1 MRGET
6 MSDIRLVE
14 YRALRET
21 IARRGTVRMWV
32 ILTGILAWCA
42 LAVAVWATGAQGSL
56 TLVPMLA
63 LAATFEISFFI
74 HRAIERVGRYLQ
86 VYFEEDGQGWEHTA
100 MAYGRK
106 FPGGA
111 DPLFVTLFSVATI
124 VNFLALPGSA
134 TRRPGWILLS
144 FVAHLILGWRFFSA
158 RRLAAGQR
166 ALDLERFAGL
176 KKDAAGG
183 AMTSN

>member
-14 YRALRET
+14 YRALRPT
-21 IARRGTVRMWV
+21 IARRGSVRMWV
-32 ILTGILAWCA
+32 ILAGMLAWCA
-42 LAVAVWATGAQGSL
+42 LALAVWATGAQGSL

-74 HRAIERVGRYLQ
+74 HTAIERVGRYLQ

-100 MAYGRK
+100 MAYGQN
-106 FPGGA
+106 FLGSA
-111 DPLFVTLFSVATI
+111 DPLFVTLFSVATL
-124 VNFLALPGSA
+124 VNFLAALGSA
-134 TRRPGWILLS
+134 TRRPGWIVLS
-144 FVAHLILGWRFFSA
+144 FLGHVILGWRFFHA

-166 ALDLERFAGL
+166 ALDLERFGGV
-176 KKDAAGG
+176 KKGG
-183 AMTSN
+183 A

>member
-6 MSDIRLVE
+6 LSDMRLVE

-21 IARRGTVRMWV
+21 IARRGSVRMWV
-32 ILTGILAWCA
+32 ILAGILAWCA
-42 LAVAVWATGAQGSL
+42 LALALWATGAQGSL

-63 LAATFEISFFI
+63 LATTFEVSFFI
-74 HRAIERVGRYLQ
+74 HTAIERLGRYLQ
-86 VYFEEDGQGWEHTA
+86 VFFEEDGQGWEHTA
-100 MAYGRK
+100 MAYGRS

-111 DPLFVTLFSVATI
+111 DPLFVTLFSVATF
-124 VNFLALPGSA
+124 VNFLASLGSA

-144 FVAHLILGWRFFSA
+144 FLAHLILGWRLFSA

-166 ALDLERFAGL
+166 ALDLERFGAL
-176 KKDAAGG
+176 KKGAAGD
-183 AMTSN
+183 AVISN